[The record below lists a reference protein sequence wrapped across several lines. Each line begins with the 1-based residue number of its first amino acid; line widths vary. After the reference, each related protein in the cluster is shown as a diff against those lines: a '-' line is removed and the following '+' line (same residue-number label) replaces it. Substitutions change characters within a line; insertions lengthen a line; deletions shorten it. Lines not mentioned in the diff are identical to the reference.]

1 MKTDTKSFLTL
12 NLLENINSK
21 YIVKK
26 ILSLPKTIRSL
37 TIIKYNKSIQER
49 CDINLNTYIR
59 VYKKISQIEI
69 TIIPS
74 KRPFEY
80 NNSKKFINIQN
91 PEVTSYCHIYFNDK
105 NEEIKRNYYTENYNV
120 SSIKILLDY
129 NITSF
134 HKLFE
139 RCICI
144 QKMTIKKHRNDITDM
159 SYMFFD
165 CSSLEEINFINF
177 NTDNV
182 TDMSFM
188 FYGCLSLEKLDLSCF
203 NTENV
208 TNMRNMFNNCRFLEE
223 LDLSSFD
230 TYKVTNMGNMFNNCK
245 SLKKLN
251 ISNFNTRNVFDMK
264 KMFASCLHLTHL
276 DLSNFNTQNVENMH
290 SMFYDCY
297 NLTDLDISNFNTC
310 NVIFMSKMFYNCHS
324 LQKISKFYF
333 DTSKVLEM
341 KDVFFWYEDEIQTKI
356 KSRLSHLKNI

>member
-74 KRPFEY
+74 KRHFEY

-91 PEVTSYCHIYFNDK
+91 PEDGRYCHIYFNNK
-105 NEEIKRNYYTENYNV
+105 NEEIKRNYYTENDNV

-144 QKMTIKKHRNDITDM
+144 QKMTIKKHAAIR
-159 SYMFFD
+159 Y
-165 CSSLEEINFINF
+165 
-177 NTDNV
+177 
-182 TDMSFM
+182 
-188 FYGCLSLEKLDLSCF
+188 
-203 NTENV
+203 
-208 TNMRNMFNNCRFLEE
+208 
-223 LDLSSFD
+223 
-230 TYKVTNMGNMFNNCK
+230 
-245 SLKKLN
+245 
-251 ISNFNTRNVFDMK
+251 
-264 KMFASCLHLTHL
+264 H
-276 DLSNFNTQNVENMH
+276 
-290 SMFYDCY
+290 
-297 NLTDLDISNFNTC
+297 
-310 NVIFMSKMFYNCHS
+310 
-324 LQKISKFYF
+324 
-333 DTSKVLEM
+333 
-341 KDVFFWYEDEIQTKI
+341 
-356 KSRLSHLKNI
+356 